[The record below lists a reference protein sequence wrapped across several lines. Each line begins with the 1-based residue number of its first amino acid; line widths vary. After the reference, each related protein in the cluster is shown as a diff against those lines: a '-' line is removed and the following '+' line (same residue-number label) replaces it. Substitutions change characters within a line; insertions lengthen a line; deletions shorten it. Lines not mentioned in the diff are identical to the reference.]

1 MLQMAATRVLPAAL
15 LLGAAVL
22 ALVLLRLVRFVASY
36 MRISH
41 GLRSV
46 PEAPQVGPQLY
57 LCIHGLLEMLFVTRA
72 RLRVCKC
79 RAKRVTHRQCWE

>member
-15 LLGAAVL
+15 LLGAALL

-36 MRISH
+36 MRITH

-46 PEAPQVGPQLY
+46 PEAPQVGPQLD
-57 LCIHGLLEMLFVTRA
+57 LCILWLSEMLFVTRA
-72 RLRVCKC
+72 RLRTCKC
-79 RAKRVTHRQCWE
+79 RAKRVTHREC